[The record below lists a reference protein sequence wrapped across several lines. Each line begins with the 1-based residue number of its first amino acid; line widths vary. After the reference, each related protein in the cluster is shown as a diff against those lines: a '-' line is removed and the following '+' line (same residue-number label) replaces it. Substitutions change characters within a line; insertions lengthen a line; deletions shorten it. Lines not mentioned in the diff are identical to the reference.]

1 VVRTM
6 FRILSM
12 HFGNIPTHSSCWR
25 TIDIRRT
32 SSICSQAGCTK
43 KLLYLVSWRCG
54 LLMNGA
60 ERTTWLMNVQ
70 EGLTQYIS
78 EVVAKTGQPMP
89 TLDQPLLDSE
99 GGVIDSMSMWPLI
112 LFIESRFG
120 IAIEDTDIM
129 QENFRTLRALIKFI
143 ETKLH
148 S

>member
-1 VVRTM
+1 
-6 FRILSM
+6 
-12 HFGNIPTHSSCWR
+12 
-25 TIDIRRT
+25 
-32 SSICSQAGCTK
+32 
-43 KLLYLVSWRCG
+43 
-54 LLMNGA
+54 
-60 ERTTWLMNVQ
+60 MNVQ

-129 QENFRTLRALIKFI
+129 QENFRTLRALTKFI
-143 ETKLH
+143 ESKH
-148 S
+148 SELRS